1 MKRVYLGN
9 KELTTIA
16 TRDSAGGGG
25 GDDTQKWVDYFN
37 GTLTEFTVPEGVT
50 SVNPNTF
57 VSCTGLTSLTL
68 PSSVTSIGSDEHG
81 MGGETN
87 PFKTLKTMTVNAIT
101 PPTIL
106 GYGKII
112 PDTITVIYVP
122 ASSVNS
128 YKSADKWSDY
138 ADNIKAIAQSETV
151 VTYND
156 GTSKEFAITGEL
168 TDSSIENKD
177 NATNVYIGT
186 SVTSIGYRA
195 FKQCFQLTAITLSDS
210 VTYIDYEAFSY
221 SYRFASIT
229 IPNSVTGFST
239 YAFAGCSGLESV
251 TIENS
256 ANKLTYTNSL
266 FYGIS
271 STARLFVPSNLV
283 SDYQSDSEWTN
294 AFKGGIY
301 SIGTSM
307 KVTYTDGTEKTFY
320 NLTTIDQNTDANK
333 ANAKSVEIFNG
344 VKEIGST
351 AFYQCSSLTGI
362 TIPNS
367 VKKIDMSA
375 FNNCSSI
382 NSITIP
388 NSVKELGGYVFQDCT
403 HLASIDIGSS
413 VSRLGESEFR
423 RCSILSTVI
432 IRNSTT
438 KVTFSTGTY
447 SKTFEGTPSSKKLY
461 VPSNLLADYQ
471 ADSAWTGAFGGGIFA
486 IQ

>member
-9 KELTTIA
+9 KELTA
-16 TRDSAGGGG
+16 LGVGGGG

-50 SVNPNTF
+50 SINPSTF

-68 PSSVTSIGSDEHG
+68 PSSIASIGSDDIHG
-81 MGGETN
+81 MHGGSN
-87 PFKTLKTMTVNAIT
+87 PFGTLKTMTVKATT
-101 PPTIL
+101 PPTL
-106 GYGKII
+106 PNYEI
-112 PDTITVIYVP
+112 PIPTTISAIYVP
-122 ASSVNS
+122 ASSVDA
-128 YKSADKWSDY
+128 YKAANKWSDY
-138 ADNIKAIAQSETV
+138 DDKIQAIAQSETV

-168 TDSSIENKD
+168 TDSSIDNKD

-239 YAFAGCSGLESV
+239 CAFAGCSGLESV

-266 FYGIS
+266 FSGIS
-271 STARLFVPSNLV
+271 SNAKLYAPSNLL
-283 SDYQSDSEWTN
+283 SDYKADSNWTS
-294 AFKGGIY
+294 AFKGGIFA
-301 SIGTSM
+301 IGTSM
-307 KVTYTDGTEKTFY
+307 KVTYTDGSEKIFTG
-320 NLTTIDQNTDANK
+320 LTTIESDTDSNK
-333 ANAKSVEIFNG
+333 ANAKEVVIFNG
-344 VKEIGST
+344 VREIGSS
-351 AFYQCSSLTGI
+351 AFYECSSLTDI

-367 VKKIDMSA
+367 VKKINMTA
-375 FNNCSSI
+375 FGSCSSL

-388 NSVKELGGYVFQDCT
+388 NSVKELGGYVFQDCRN
-403 HLASIDIGSS
+403 LVSIDIGSS
-413 VSRLGESEFR
+413 ISRLGERDFR
-423 RCSILSTVI
+423 RCTSLASVT

-438 KVTFSTGTY
+438 KVTFNTGTY
-447 SKTFEGTPSSKKLY
+447 NKTFEGTPSSKKLY
-461 VPSNLLADYQ
+461 VPSNLLSDYQ
-471 ADSAWTGAFGGGIFA
+471 SDSNWTNEFKGGIYA